1 MSGDMMTYLVM
12 AGILLILLM
21 CISFFRTLISGIFSR
36 VLTPS
41 IAETLKVVMK
51 WILFLMKRLMRS
63 HTVLIKNLLSPH
75 SVVYPTLQRPSA
87 GKKTKD

>member
-12 AGILLILLM
+12 AGILLTLLM
-21 CISFFRTLISGIFSR
+21 CIGFFRTLISGIFSR

-51 WILFLMKRLMRS
+51 WMLYLMKKLTSS
-63 HTVLIKNLLSPH
+63 HALLIRNLLSPH
-75 SVVYPTLQRPSA
+75 SVVYRTLQRPNG
-87 GKKTKD
+87 GKKTTT